1 MICILKKNSKN
12 FSIKYFFKNNNLDN
26 YRLTVDNPEDLI
38 LCKDIFQKFFKKKKL
53 IPSFKII
60 NYLIKNKKYV
70 TPTIKYIKN
79 SKSLNNLWKNV
90 KSV

>member
-1 MICILKKNSKN
+1 MQR
-12 FSIKYFFKNNNLDN
+12 YFPK
-26 YRLTVDNPEDLI
+26 
-38 LCKDIFQKFFKKKKL
+38 IFKKKL